1 LSAWARLDCG
11 GKTMSHVTEVNT
23 KSLQEWRREI
33 DLVDSELLRLLNRRA
48 QIACELGAIKVAN
61 GLPAYD
67 GRRERQVLA
76 GVCAQNPGPL
86 AAESVAS
93 IFRRIILET
102 RRIGT
107 LSMRQQNGKRKVKD
121 GIEEQSNGHQHGS
134 RRV

>member
-1 LSAWARLDCG
+1 MSQATEASA
-11 GKTMSHVTEVNT
+11 
-23 KSLQEWRREI
+23 KSLQEWRQEI
-33 DLVDSELLRLLNRRA
+33 DLLDNELLRLLNRRA
-48 QIACELGAIKVAN
+48 RIACELGAIKVAN

-76 GVCAQNPGPL
+76 RVLAENQGPL
-86 AAESVAS
+86 TADSVTN

-107 LSMRQQNGKRKVKD
+107 WSMRQQNGKWKVKD
-121 GIEEQSNGHQHGS
+121 GNEEQSNGHQHGS